1 MAFHSG
7 DVMSELEAVKLSG
20 AEKEALLG
28 VMQRAKVTR
37 GGGEKHA
44 CRISYVII
52 MT

>member
-37 GGGEKHA
+37 GGGRSMHVELA
-44 CRISYVII
+44 MSYI
-52 MT
+52 